1 MIPGVTSVFIL
12 YQGSTAYDLRK
23 VSSWSKTN
31 PDPTNPTVQVRFI
44 DMPDN
49 TVPFDEATFIPAMQ
63 ACLDASV

>member
-1 MIPGVTSVFIL
+1 MVPGVTSPFIL
-12 YQGSTAYDLRK
+12 YVNTTAYDLRK

-44 DMPDN
+44 DMPE
-49 TVPFDEATFIPAMQ
+49 TTITFDEATFIVAMQ